1 MDWSQ
6 LNNDKDISEK
16 AEEQRRQNE
25 HSSPTVTAPLDS
37 LGMPSQSNLQQQQQQ
52 GVFLDPLHTHAMMVA
67 AAATGSLGQGKDHVS
82 QVSSEVTEVNT
93 VANNNI
99 GLSSNV
105 NTGGIP
111 MGNLAWIP
119 TSNGNIPF
127 SIPQTQMAVTMTSQP
142 LLSSQ
147 SLHHQHPSQN
157 HHSPRPLHQQQQNS
171 QQKSMQMQ
179 GFYPSQQ
186 TVNAEIIQ
194 PSIIVTGPNGQP
206 MILNQS
212 AAASLFD
219 SQKKSNV
226 SSTPISSVTMS
237 QANLLQH
244 QQQFITPSQKPQVVS
259 ALGVNQYQLRHH
271 PQLQQQQI
279 SGISSITNTSTSTS
293 NAQATSS
300 DTAGVGNKRKRTLE
314 KSKNQH
320 EQQQNLKSSSKMLQ
334 KSDDDVFKHDMNP
347 EEKRRYERNLREQ
360 QRSHRISQQIKEL
373 RSVLTESKVQF
384 KPNKYSILMSVSQ
397 YIRQLQNRSKLLD
410 NEMKKLLNTIRQS
423 SEMANSAPTSNKKA
437 RNQISIGNDADMLFV
452 QGIDFKA
459 IFEQASIAFGIA
471 SLDGKFLKCN
481 SKFKQTCG
489 YTRDELE
496 KQNIFTML
504 EKTEIDDAYQALG
517 RFLREE
523 SPLKHDTNEPRSAK
537 ALNTEVIK
545 EPGTSNSTII
555 SNSTETK
562 KQQSQPQVG
571 LKLDK
576 IINSSETRKEEEE
589 QQQDEPQDQDQTST
603 TSPENTTSLIC
614 NSNSSNGYWSGRLRK
629 PKVSIIIC
637 KV

>member
-6 LNNDKDISEK
+6 LSNDKDISEK
-16 AEEQRRQNE
+16 AEEQRRRNE

-259 ALGVNQYQLRHH
+259 ALGVNQYQLCHH

-629 PKVSIIIC
+629 PKVSIIFC
-637 KV
+637 